1 MKARG
6 QIFIVS
12 APSGS
17 GKTTLLR
24 RLLEEDERLSFSV
37 SYTTRKP
44 RGREQDGKEYFFVSE
59 AKFEAMI
66 DRGQFL
72 EHARVFGNYYGTS
85 RQYVEERLASGTDL
99 LLDIDTDGAA
109 QVRSQLPEA
118 VAIFIMP
125 PSFQALRQ
133 RLEKRHLDSAE
144 TIRQR
149 LEWASRKEIHQFP
162 HYDYVVVNDRLSRSH
177 EQLRSIVLAE
187 RCRRDRSLQQIETIL
202 KSFGG
207 DSIDR

>member
-1 MKARG
+1 MKAKG

-24 RLLEEDERLSFSV
+24 KLLKEDERLRFSV

-44 RGREQDGKEYFFVSE
+44 RGRERNGKEYFFVSE
-59 AKFEAMI
+59 MEFEAMI
-66 DRGQFL
+66 DRGKFL
-72 EHARVFGNYYGTS
+72 EHAKVFGNYYGTS
-85 RQYVEERLASGTDL
+85 RQHVEECVAAGTDL
-99 LLDIDTDGAA
+99 LLDIDTEGAA
-109 QVRSQLPEA
+109 QVRRQLPEA
-118 VAIFIMP
+118 VTIFIMP
-125 PSFQALRQ
+125 PSFQALEQ
-133 RLEKRHLDSAE
+133 RLEQRHLDSAE

-149 LEWASRKEIHQFP
+149 LDWANREEIHQFR
-162 HYDYVVVNDRLSRSH
+162 HYDYVVVNDLLSRSH
-177 EQLRSIVLAE
+177 DQLRSIVTAE
-187 RCRRDRSLQQIETIL
+187 RCRRDRSLEQIETIL

>member
-1 MKARG
+1 MKAKG
-6 QIFIVS
+6 QIFVVS

-24 RLLEEDERLSFSV
+24 KLLEEDERLSFSV
-37 SYTTRKP
+37 SHTTRKP

-59 AKFEAMI
+59 AEFEAMI
-66 DRGQFL
+66 DRDQFL

-85 RQYVEERLASGTDL
+85 RKYVEECIAAGTDL
-99 LLDIDTDGAA
+99 LLDIDTEGAA
-109 QVRSQLPEA
+109 QVRSRLPEA
-118 VAIFIMP
+118 VTIFIMP

-149 LEWASRKEIHQFP
+149 LEWASRKEIHQFR
-162 HYDYVVVNDRLSRSH
+162 HYDYVVVNDRISRSH

-207 DSIDR
+207 DTIDQ

>member
-1 MKARG
+1 MKAKG

-24 RLLEEDERLSFSV
+24 KLLKEDARLRFSV

-44 RGREQDGKEYFFVSE
+44 RGRERNGKEYFFVSE
-59 AKFEAMI
+59 TEFEAMI

-72 EHARVFGNYYGTS
+72 EHAKVFGNYYGTS
-85 RQYVEERLASGTDL
+85 REYVEECITAGTDL

-109 QVRSQLPEA
+109 QVRRQRPEA

-125 PSFQALRQ
+125 PSFQALEQ
-133 RLEKRHLDSAE
+133 RLEQRHLDSAE

-149 LEWASRKEIHQFP
+149 LDWASREEIHQFR
-162 HYDYVVVNDRLSRSH
+162 HYDYVVVNDLLSRSH
-177 EQLRSIVLAE
+177 DQLRSIVLAE
-187 RCRRDRSLQQIETIL
+187 RCRRDRSLEQIEIIL

>member
-1 MKARG
+1 MKSKG

-24 RLLEEDERLSFSV
+24 KLLEEDERLSFSV

-44 RGREQDGKEYFFVSE
+44 RGREHNGKEYFFVTE
-59 AKFEAMI
+59 LEFEAMI
-66 DRGQFL
+66 DQGQFL

-85 RQYVEERLASGTDL
+85 RQYVEESIAAGTDL
-99 LLDIDTDGAA
+99 LLDIDTVGAA
-109 QVRSQLPEA
+109 QVRMQLPEA
-118 VAIFIMP
+118 VTIFIMP
-125 PSFQALRQ
+125 PSFQALKR

-149 LEWASRKEIHQFP
+149 LEWGSQNEIHQFH
-162 HYDYVVVNDRLSRSH
+162 HYDYVVVNDLISRSH
-177 EQLRSIVLAE
+177 DNLRSIVLAE
-187 RCRRDRSLQQIETIL
+187 RCRRDRLLPQIETIL
-202 KSFGG
+202 NSFGG
-207 DSIDR
+207 DSIDH

>member
-1 MKARG
+1 MQAKG

-24 RLLEEDERLSFSV
+24 KLLKEDARLRFSV

-44 RGREQDGKEYFFVSE
+44 RGRERNGNEYFFVSE
-59 AKFEAMI
+59 TEFEAMI

-85 RQYVEERLASGTDL
+85 RQYVEECIAAGTDL

-109 QVRSQLPEA
+109 QVRRQLPEA
-118 VAIFIMP
+118 VTIFIMP
-125 PSFQALRQ
+125 PSFQALEQ
-133 RLEKRHLDSAE
+133 RLEQRHLDSAE

-149 LEWASRKEIHQFP
+149 LGLGEPGRRSINFDTTTTWWSTTCSAGPTTSFAQLSWRKDAVET
-162 HYDYVVVNDRLSRSH
+162 DRLNRSKP
-177 EQLRSIVLAE
+177 S
-187 RCRRDRSLQQIETIL
+187 
-202 KSFGG
+202 
-207 DSIDR
+207 

>member
-1 MKARG
+1 MKAKG

-17 GKTTLLR
+17 GKTTLLKK
-24 RLLEEDERLSFSV
+24 LLEEEERLSFSV

-44 RGREQDGKEYFFVSE
+44 RGRERNGREYFFVSE
-59 AKFEAMI
+59 AEFEAMI
-66 DRGQFL
+66 ECGRFL

-85 RQYVEERLASGTDL
+85 RQYVEEHIAAGIDL
-99 LLDIDTDGAA
+99 LLDIDTAGAA
-109 QVRSQLPEA
+109 QVRGQLPEA
-118 VAIFIMP
+118 VTIFIMP
-125 PSFQALRQ
+125 PSFRALRQ
-133 RLEKRHLDSAE
+133 RLEKRHLDSAQ

-149 LEWASRKEIHQFP
+149 LDWATRKEIHEFR
-162 HYDYVVVNDRLSRSH
+162 HYDYVVVNDQLSRSQ
-177 EQLRSIVLAE
+177 EQIRSIVLAE
-187 RCRRDRSLQQIETIL
+187 RCRRDRSLQQIGAIL

>member
-1 MKARG
+1 MKAMG

-24 RLLEEDERLSFSV
+24 KLLKEDGRLRFSV
-37 SYTTRKP
+37 SFTTRQP
-44 RGREQDGKEYFFVSE
+44 RGRERNGKEYFFVSE
-59 AKFEAMI
+59 REFEAMI

-72 EHARVFGNYYGTS
+72 EHAKVFDNYYGTS
-85 RQYVEERLASGTDL
+85 RKYVEECIAAGTDL

-109 QVRSQLPEA
+109 QVRRQLPEA
-118 VAIFIMP
+118 VTIFIMP

-133 RLEKRHLDSAE
+133 RLEQRHLDSAE

-149 LEWASRKEIHQFP
+149 LDWASREEIHQFR
-162 HYDYVVVNDRLSRSH
+162 HYDYVVVNDLISRAH
-177 EQLRSIVLAE
+177 DQLRSIVLAE
-187 RCRRDRSLQQIETIL
+187 RCRRDRSLQQIQTIL